1 MQLFIGIFLVAAAF
15 STASNS
21 LPYITSSKN
30 NKLCAKNNK
39 LTKLTQIKGGSSDSG
54 IDLKNI
60 DWRYF
65 VAGGI
70 CAAASHGITTPIDVV
85 KTKMQT
91 NPEKYNKGMLAAAK
105 DIIKTEGIAFLLT
118 GLAPTVVGYG
128 LEGALKFGFY
138 ETFKMLF
145 ANLTPHKFTN
155 FLLASVVA
163 GAVASIVLVS
173 IPSLPYPYYC
183 TVLL

>member
-1 MQLFIGIFLVAAAF
+1 MLIKMQLFIGIFLVAAAF

-21 LPYITSSKN
+21 LSYVASSKS
-30 NKLCAKNNK
+30 NKK
-39 LTKLTQIKGGSSDSG
+39 LTKLTQIKGGSSD

-91 NPEKYNKGMLAAAK
+91 NPEKYNKGMIAAAK

-173 IPSLPYPYYC
+173 ILCLHHY
-183 TVLL
+183 TLLFLTTLYTI